1 MKPAGLI
8 ARGAYDDDAERTRK
22 TVCRQCKTVCRGIRR
37 CLLREM
43 LPRRRHIQ
51 VFRVLCEGKIHHPSR
66 WAENCCSWDSGP
78 CWSAVLVPFTSR
90 PLSPCCCSQA
100 MRWPRSPTLCAS
112 VRAGVWANVS
122 SCLSTSVP
130 GSPPRSYFVLG
141 RPIFAVACVRL
152 VLCRSGEP
160 THRRLT
166 ARTLTLS
173 QASRVSGLGWGA
185 APGST
190 QNQRSEQEGWCR
202 PVVTPPHGGV
212 LQL

>member
-100 MRWPRSPTLCAS
+100 MRWPRSPTLCACM
-112 VRAGVWANVS
+112 RAGVCVPLSAPRTLLSQHGGAWQPPTIIFCARAAHLRCRMRS
-122 SCLSTSVP
+122 SC
-130 GSPPRSYFVLG
+130 
-141 RPIFAVACVRL
+141 AVQERGAN
-152 VLCRSGEP
+152 
-160 THRRLT
+160 
-166 ARTLTLS
+166 AS
-173 QASRVSGLGWGA
+173 QARRTHPDALGGGAGLGFGVRGCA
-185 APGST
+185 G
-190 QNQRSEQEGWCR
+190 EQSK
-202 PVVTPPHGGV
+202 
-212 LQL
+212 

>member
-78 CWSAVLVPFTSR
+78 CWSAVFVLFTSR

-100 MRWPRSPTLCAS
+100 MRWPRSPTLCACMRAS
-112 VRAGVWANVS
+112 VCAIVS
-122 SCLSTSVP
+122 SKDTPVAARRCLAAPHDHILCSGGPSSLSHAFVLRCAGAGSQRIA
-130 GSPPRSYFVLG
+130 GSPHARPRS
-141 RPIFAVACVRL
+141 
-152 VLCRSGEP
+152 
-160 THRRLT
+160 RR
-166 ARTLTLS
+166 RRG
-173 QASRVSGLGWGA
+173 SRVWGEGLRRGA
-185 APGST
+185 VKMSALSKK
-190 QNQRSEQEGWCR
+190 EGAD
-202 PVVTPPHGGV
+202 
-212 LQL
+212 LS